1 MPTVTSPS
9 AWEVLSRTSN
19 DLLGKRV
26 PNDRAWPWTW
36 QIGTSWLKPF
46 ALTFGWSDLI
56 VALNTI
62 YWNNDG
68 VQFRLNYTQLIA
80 GALLTVVIVNL
91 AEGRP
96 ASERL
101 GQRLWRVFASSVVA
115 GTIIAIGLLLFIVP
129 GIIAIKR
136 YFYVPYIAASQE
148 AGPLDSMRR
157 SSQLSMVNGWN
168 AFGYDLIVLLLWAAA
183 SYGVDFLAEWL
194 KKSQGGYHLTTLLSY
209 FNQLASSFIGCVLL
223 CAFGYYMYQ
232 LALKNEP
239 G

>member
-1 MPTVTSPS
+1 MPTADSPS

-26 PNDRAWPWTW
+26 SNDRAWPWSW
-36 QIGTSWLKPF
+36 QIGTSWLEPY

-56 VALNTI
+56 VTLNSI
-62 YWNNDG
+62 YWDNDG
-68 VQFRLNYTQLIA
+68 IEFRLMFTQLIA
-80 GALLTVVIVNL
+80 GGLLFVAMVNL

-115 GTIIAIGLLLFIVP
+115 GTITAIGFLLFIVP
-129 GIIAIKR
+129 GIIALKR
-136 YFYVPYIAASQE
+136 YFYAPYIAASQE
-148 AGPLDSMRR
+148 AGPLDSLRR
-157 SSQLSMVNGWN
+157 SSRLSMVNGWK
-168 AFGYDLIVLLLWAAA
+168 AAGYFWLITLLAGATNKGVGLIV
-183 SYGVDFLAEWL
+183 ERL
-194 KKSQGGYHLTTLLSY
+194 KQSEGGYPSAALLSY
-209 FNQLASSFIGCVLL
+209 FNQLASNLIGGVLL

>member
-1 MPTVTSPS
+1 MQTLDNPS

-36 QIGTSWLKPF
+36 QIGTSWLKPY
-46 ALTFGWSDLI
+46 ALTVGWIDLIIALNSIYWVNDSIEFRLILTQFVASDLLF
-56 VALNTI
+56 VAM
-62 YWNNDG
+62 
-68 VQFRLNYTQLIA
+68 
-80 GALLTVVIVNL
+80 VNL

-101 GQRLWRVFASSVVA
+101 GQRLWRFFASLVVA
-115 GTIIAIGLLLFIVP
+115 CAITAIGFLLFIVP
-129 GIIAIKR
+129 GVIAFKR
-136 YFYVPYIAASQE
+136 YFYAPYIAASQE
-148 AGPLDSMRR
+148 VGPLESMRR
-157 SSQLSMVNGWN
+157 SSRLSMVNGWK
-168 AFGYDLIVLLLWAAA
+168 ASGYYLLIALLSAATNTGVDLIV
-183 SYGVDFLAEWL
+183 ERL
-194 KKSQGGYHLTTLLSY
+194 KQSEGGYPSATFLSY
-209 FNQLASSFIGCVLL
+209 FNELTSGLIAYVLL